1 MSERPQPVFRVA
13 DTGRAAAV
21 DSRQLECFIAVAEE
35 LNINRAA
42 VRLHMTQPPLTRR
55 IQRLEH
61 DVGVELFRR
70 TPAGME
76 LAEAGQILL
85 ERAYRIVTLSA
96 RAVER
101 TRQASIGEVG
111 HLSVGYYDS
120 AILDAIPAIVSE
132 FRHQHPDIKVSFERS
147 PCNRAQVDYL
157 RDKLLHV
164 GFGRDYPQQQ
174 GVVCRT
180 VAVENLYV
188 AVREPSALAS
198 GRPVTVADLRGRPLV
213 VYPASRPGF
222 ADDVIRMCRSAG
234 FSPVIA
240 VEADD
245 VVACLAYVAIAGE
258 ATAVVPSSA
267 TRTRPHGVTF
277 VPLGGAPPATLE
289 CISLAANAA
298 PALTLFTRFLDHRCD
313 ALKAEKVL
321 RTVRNSIG
329 HQ

>member
-1 MSERPQPVFRVA
+1 MSGRPQPVFRVA
-13 DTGRAAAV
+13 DTRRRAAV

-70 TPAGME
+70 TPAGMD
-76 LAEAGQILL
+76 LTEAGQILL

-120 AILDAIPAIVSE
+120 AILDAIPAILSE
-132 FRHQHPDIKVSFERS
+132 FRRQYPDIKVSFELVPS
-147 PCNRAQVDYL
+147 RAQVDYL

-164 GFGRDYPQQQ
+164 GFGRDYPRRQ

-180 VAVENLYV
+180 VAVEDLYV
-188 AVREPSALAS
+188 AVREPSPLAS
-198 GRPVTVADLRGRPLV
+198 GRPVTVADLRDRPLV

-222 ADDVIRMCRSAG
+222 ADDVIRMCRGAG

-245 VVACLAYVAIAGE
+245 VVACLAYVAIGE
-258 ATAVVPSSA
+258 AVAVVPSSA
-267 TRTRPHGVTF
+267 TNTRPHGVVF
-277 VPLGGAPPATLE
+277 APLAGAPPATLE

-298 PALTLFTRFLDHRCD
+298 PALALFTRFLDRRCD

>member
-13 DTGRAAAV
+13 DTGRAAV

-70 TPAGME
+70 TPAGMD
-76 LAEAGQILL
+76 LTEAGQILL
-85 ERAYRIVTLSA
+85 EHAYRIVTLSA

-111 HLSVGYYDS
+111 HLRVGYYDS
-120 AILDAIPAIVSE
+120 AILDAIPAVLSE
-132 FRHQHPDIKVSFERS
+132 FRLQYPDIKVIFELVPIRV
-147 PCNRAQVDYL
+147 QVDYL

-174 GVVCRT
+174 GVVRRT
-180 VAVENLYV
+180 VAVENLYI

-198 GRPVTVADLRGRPLV
+198 GRPVTVADLRDRPLV

-222 ADDVIRMCRSAG
+222 ADDVIRMCRGAG
-234 FSPVIA
+234 FLPVIA

-245 VVACLAYVAIAGE
+245 VVACLAYVAIGE
-258 ATAVVPSSA
+258 AMAVVPSSA
-267 TRTRPHGVTF
+267 TKTRPHGVTF
-277 VPLGGAPPATLE
+277 VPLADAPPATLE
-289 CISLAANAA
+289 CISLATNAA
-298 PALTLFTRFLDHRCD
+298 PALALFTSFLDHRRD
-313 ALKAEKVL
+313 TLEA
-321 RTVRNSIG
+321 S
-329 HQ
+329 

>member
-132 FRHQHPDIKVSFERS
+132 FRHQYPDVKVSFELV
-147 PCNRAQVDYL
+147 PNRAQVDYL
-157 RDKLLHV
+157 RDKH
-164 GFGRDYPQQQ
+164 
-174 GVVCRT
+174 CCT
-180 VAVENLYV
+180 
-188 AVREPSALAS
+188 S
-198 GRPVTVADLRGRPLV
+198 GSDVTTRS
-213 VYPASRPGF
+213 SR
-222 ADDVIRMCRSAG
+222 A
-234 FSPVIA
+234 
-240 VEADD
+240 
-245 VVACLAYVAIAGE
+245 
-258 ATAVVPSSA
+258 
-267 TRTRPHGVTF
+267 
-277 VPLGGAPPATLE
+277 
-289 CISLAANAA
+289 
-298 PALTLFTRFLDHRCD
+298 
-313 ALKAEKVL
+313 
-321 RTVRNSIG
+321 
-329 HQ
+329 

>member
-1 MSERPQPVFRVA
+1 MPERPQPVFRVA
-13 DTGRAAAV
+13 DAGRAAAV

-61 DVGVELFRR
+61 HMGVELFRR
-70 TPAGME
+70 SPAGME
-76 LAEAGQILL
+76 LTEAGQILL

-101 TRQASIGEVG
+101 TRQASTGEVG

-120 AILDAIPAIVSE
+120 AILDAIPAILSE
-132 FRHQHPDIKVSFERS
+132 FRRQYPDVTVSFELV
-147 PCNRAQVDYL
+147 PNRAQLDYL
-157 RDKLLHV
+157 RDKLLHI

-180 VAVENLYV
+180 VAIENLYV

-198 GRPVTVADLRGRPLV
+198 GRPVTVADLRDRPLV

-222 ADDVIRMCRSAG
+222 ADDVTRMCRGAG

-240 VEADD
+240 LEADD
-245 VVACLAYVAIAGE
+245 VVACLAYVAIGE
-258 ATAVVPSSA
+258 AMAVVPSSA
-267 TRTRPHGVTF
+267 TKTRPHGVTF

-289 CISLAANAA
+289 CISLATNAA
-298 PALTLFTRFLDHRCD
+298 PAVTLFTRFLDQRCG
-313 ALKAEKVL
+313 ALKAP
-321 RTVRNSIG
+321 
-329 HQ
+329 

>member
-132 FRHQHPDIKVSFERS
+132 FRHQYPDVKVSFELV
-147 PCNRAQVDYL
+147 PNRAQVDYL

-198 GRPVTVADLRGRPLV
+198 GRPVTVADLQDRPLV

-245 VVACLAYVAIAGE
+245 VVACLAYVAIGE
-258 ATAVVPSSA
+258 AMAVVPSSA

-277 VPLGGAPPATLE
+277 VPMGGAPPATLE

-298 PALTLFTRFLDHRCD
+298 PALALFTSFLDHRCD
-313 ALKAEKVL
+313 ALQAEKVL
-321 RTVRNSIG
+321 RAVRNSIG